1 MEIGK
6 RINTSMGEVL
16 ILDVQEK
23 YLILFSEERKQFVKA
38 NGYKEDHEKVFWN
51 GGDYYN
57 SLNELIKNL

>member
-1 MEIGK
+1 MKIGEK
-6 RINTSMGEVL
+6 INTSMGEVL
-16 ILDVQEK
+16 ILDIQEK

-38 NGYKEDHEKVFWN
+38 NGYKEDYGNVFWN